1 MQNMHI
7 IDTLYF
13 AFRSLIAHRLRTALS
28 ASGIAIG
35 IAAVILLTAIGD
47 GVQRF
52 VLSEFTQFGTNIVTV
67 TPGKIN
73 THGGS
78 LGAIGSARL
87 LTIEDAM
94 ALKQSRYAEFINAS
108 VVGNAEIRAQGRSR
122 RVTAYGQ
129 GSDFAEAFN
138 MQIETGQFLP
148 DDDPRNPRAY
158 VVLGAKVRAELFGD
172 TNPLGAILQVGGSR
186 FRVIGVMASKGQV
199 LGFDLDDTVF
209 IPTTRALE
217 VFNRQGVMEIQLAY
231 FPDAPVQA
239 VVEDIQRILIARHG
253 REDFTVKPQQQM
265 LSTLST
271 VLSVLKFA
279 VAALGGISLIVG
291 AVGMVTLMH
300 IAVSERVSEI
310 GLLTAL
316 GATRARIRIL
326 FLLESIALSTLGGLS
341 GLLIGSGIAWLL
353 KLLISDLPVNIPW
366 DYVFGALCISM
377 LIGLAAGV
385 IPAMQAAKLN
395 PVDALRTD

>member
-1 MQNMHI
+1 MNAV
-7 IDTLYF
+7 DT
-13 AFRSLIAHRLRTALS
+13 FRFVFHSLTAHPLRTLLS

-47 GVQRF
+47 GIQRF
-52 VLSEFTQFGTNIVTV
+52 VLAEFTQFGTNIVSI

-87 LTIEDAM
+87 LTIEDVI
-94 ALKQSRYAEFINAS
+94 ALKQSRYAQFTNAS

-129 GSDFAEAFN
+129 GPDFANAFN
-138 MQIETGQFLP
+138 MQVEIGQFLP
-148 DDDPRNPRAY
+148 QDDPRNPRAY
-158 VVLGAKVRAELFGD
+158 VVLGAKVRTELFGD
-172 TNPLGAILQVGGSR
+172 ANPLGAILQVGGAR
-186 FRVIGVMASKGQV
+186 FRIIGVMASKGHV

-209 IPTTRALE
+209 VPTTRALE
-217 VFNRQGVMEIQLAY
+217 VFNRQGVMEINFSYHA
-231 FPDAPVQA
+231 DAPIEA
-239 VVEDIQRILIARHG
+239 VVDDIRRILIARHG

-265 LSTLST
+265 LTTLST

-300 IAVSERVSEI
+300 IAVSERVAEI

-316 GATRARIRIL
+316 GTTRARIRTL
-326 FLLESIALSTLGGLS
+326 FLLESTVLATLGGLAGLCIGATIAKLLQWLIS
-341 GLLIGSGIAWLL
+341 GL
-353 KLLISDLPVNIPW
+353 PVSIPW
-366 DYVFGALCISM
+366 DYVFGALCVSM
-377 LIGLAAGV
+377 VIGLAAGV
-385 IPAMQAAKLN
+385 VPAMRAAKLN

>member
-1 MQNMHI
+1 MNSA
-7 IDTLYF
+7 DTVRF
-13 AFRSLIAHRLRTALS
+13 AFQSLMAHRLRTMLS
-28 ASGIAIG
+28 ISAIAVG

-52 VLSEFTQFGTNIVTV
+52 VLSEFTQFGTNIITI

-94 ALKQSRYAEFINAS
+94 ALKQSRYAQYTNAT
-108 VVGNAEIRAQGRSR
+108 VVGNAEIRANGRSR

-129 GSDFAEAFN
+129 GADFSRAFN
-138 MQIETGQFLP
+138 MHVAIGQFLP
-148 DDDPRNPRAY
+148 HDDPRNPRAY
-158 VVLGAKVRAELFGD
+158 VVLGAKVRTELFGD
-172 TNPLGAILQVGGSR
+172 ANPLGALLQVGGSR

-209 IPTTRALE
+209 MPTTRALE
-217 VFNRQGVMEIQLAY
+217 VFNRQGLMEIQVSY
-231 FPDAPVQA
+231 FPDAPVD
-239 VVEDIQRILIARHG
+239 VVVDDLHRILVARHG
-253 REDFTVKPQQQM
+253 REDFSMKPQKQM

-271 VLSVLKFA
+271 VLNVLKFA
-279 VAALGGISLIVG
+279 VAALGSISLLVG

-300 IAVSERVSEI
+300 IAVSERVAEI

-316 GATRARIRIL
+316 GATRARIRSL
-326 FLLESIALSTLGGLS
+326 FLVESIALSTVGGLV
-341 GLLIGSGIAWLL
+341 GLIAGSGIAGVL
-353 KLLISDLPVNIPW
+353 KLIIAGLPVNVPW
-366 DYVFGALCISM
+366 NYVLAALCLSM
-377 LIGLAAGV
+377 LIGLVAGV
-385 IPAMQAAKLN
+385 VPAMRAARLN
-395 PVDALRTD
+395 PVDALRTE

>member
-1 MQNMHI
+1 MNT
-7 IDTLYF
+7 IDTFHF
-13 AFRSLIAHRLRTALS
+13 AFRSLTAHRLRTVLS

-47 GVQRF
+47 GIQRF
-52 VLSEFTQFGTNIVTV
+52 VLSEFTQFGTNIVTI
-67 TPGKIN
+67 TPGKISI
-73 THGGS
+73 HGGS

-94 ALKQSRYAEFINAS
+94 ALQQSRYAQYTNAS

-129 GSDFAEAFN
+129 GPDFSQAFN
-138 MQIETGQFLP
+138 MQVAVGQFLP
-148 DDDPRNPRAY
+148 PDDPRNPRAY
-158 VVLGAKVRAELFGD
+158 VVLGAKVRTELFGD
-172 TNPLGAILQVGGSR
+172 ANPLGALLQVGGSR

-199 LGFDLDDTVF
+199 LDFDLDDTVF

-217 VFNRQGVMEIQLAY
+217 VFNRQGVMEINFSYL
-231 FPDAPVQA
+231 PDAPVQA
-239 VVEDIQRILIARHG
+239 VVDDIQRILVARHG
-253 REDFTVKPQQQM
+253 REDFTITPQKQM
-265 LSTLST
+265 LSTLTT
-271 VLSVLKFA
+271 VLDVLKFA
-279 VAALGGISLIVG
+279 VAALGGISLLVG

-326 FLLESIALSTLGGLS
+326 FLLESIALSTMGGLA
-341 GLLIGSGIAWLL
+341 GLIIGASIAWLL
-353 KLLISDLPVNIPW
+353 KTLISNLPINIPW
-366 DYVFGALCISM
+366 DYVLGALCLSL

-385 IPAMQAAKLN
+385 MPAMRAAKLN

>member
-1 MQNMHI
+1 MKI
-7 IDTLYF
+7 IDTFQF
-13 AFRSLIAHRLRTALS
+13 AFRSLTAHRLRTILS

-52 VLSEFTQFGTNIVTV
+52 VLAEFTQFGTNIISI
-67 TPGKIN
+67 TPGKIG

-78 LGAIGSARL
+78 VGAIGSARL

-94 ALKQSRYAEFINAS
+94 ALKQSRYAQYTNAN
-108 VVGNAEIRAQGRSR
+108 VVGNAEVRAQGKSR
-122 RVTAYGQ
+122 RVTAYGH
-129 GSDFAEAFN
+129 GPDFARAFN
-138 MQIETGQFLP
+138 MQVAIGQFLP
-148 DDDPRNPRAY
+148 PDDPRNPRAH

-172 TNPLGAILQVGGSR
+172 ANPLGALLQVGGSR
-186 FRVIGVMASKGQV
+186 FRVIGVMASKGNV

-209 IPTTRALE
+209 IPTARALE
-217 VFNRQGVMEIQLAY
+217 VFNRQGVMEINFSYHPA
-231 FPDAPVQA
+231 APVQA
-239 VVEDIQRILIARHG
+239 VVEDIQRLLIARHG

-279 VAALGGISLIVG
+279 VAALGGISLLVG
-291 AVGMVTLMH
+291 AIGMITLMH

-316 GATRARIRIL
+316 GATRTCIRFL
-326 FLLESIALSTLGGLS
+326 FLLESIALSSVGGLA
-341 GLLIGSGIAWLL
+341 GLMIGAGIAWLL
-353 KLLISDLPVNIPW
+353 KLLISGLPVNIPW
-366 DYVFGALCISM
+366 DYVLGALGLSI

-385 IPAMQAAKLN
+385 IPAMRAAKLN
-395 PVDALRTD
+395 PVDALRTE

>member
-1 MQNMHI
+1 MNTL
-7 IDTLYF
+7 DTFHF
-13 AFRSLIAHRLRTALS
+13 AFRSLTAHRLRTILS

-52 VLSEFTQFGTNIVTV
+52 VLSEFTQFGTNIVTI

-94 ALKQSRYAEFINAS
+94 ALKQSRYAEYTNAS

-129 GSDFAEAFN
+129 GPDFARAFN
-138 MQIETGQFLP
+138 MQVAIGQFLP

-158 VVLGAKVRAELFGD
+158 AVLGSKVRTELFGD
-172 TNPLGAILQVGGSR
+172 TNPLGALLQVGGSR
-186 FRVIGVMASKGQV
+186 FRVIGVMATKGNV

-209 IPTTRALE
+209 MPTARALE
-217 VFNRQGVMEIQLAY
+217 VFNRQGVMEINLAY

-239 VVEDIQRILIARHG
+239 VVEDIKRILVARHG
-253 REDFTVKPQQQM
+253 REDFTVKPQQQL

-271 VLSVLKFA
+271 VLNVLKFA
-279 VAALGGISLIVG
+279 VAALGGISLLVG

-326 FLLESIALSTLGGLS
+326 FLFESVALSTLGGLA
-341 GLLIGSGIAWLL
+341 GLIIGAGIAGLL

-366 DYVFGALCISM
+366 DYVLGALGLS
-377 LIGLAAGV
+377 LVIGLAAGV
-385 IPAMQAAKLN
+385 IPAMRAAKLN

>member
-1 MQNMHI
+1 MNTL
-7 IDTLYF
+7 DTFQF
-13 AFRSLIAHRLRTALS
+13 AFRSLTAHRLRTVLS

-52 VLSEFTQFGTNIVTV
+52 VLSEFTQFGTNIVTI

-94 ALKQSRYAEFINAS
+94 ALKQSRYMEYTNAS

-129 GSDFAEAFN
+129 GPDFARAFN
-138 MQIETGQFLP
+138 MQIAIGQFLP

-158 VVLGAKVRAELFGD
+158 AVLGSKVRTELFGD
-172 TNPLGAILQVGGSR
+172 TNPLGALLQVGGSR
-186 FRVIGVMASKGQV
+186 FRIIGVMASKGNV

-209 IPTTRALE
+209 VPTARALE
-217 VFNRQGVMEIQLAY
+217 VFNRQGVMEINFSY
-231 FPDAPVQA
+231 HPDAPVQS
-239 VVEDIQRILIARHG
+239 VVEDINRILVARHG

-265 LSTLST
+265 LNTLST
-271 VLSVLKFA
+271 VLNVLKFA
-279 VAALGGISLIVG
+279 VAALGGISLLVG

-316 GATRARIRIL
+316 GATRSRIRML
-326 FLLESIALSTLGGLS
+326 FLLESIALSTVGGLA
-341 GLLIGSGIAWLL
+341 GLIIGTGIAGLL
-353 KLLISDLPVNIPW
+353 KLLISGLPVNIPW
-366 DYVFGALCISM
+366 DFVLGALCLSM

-385 IPAMQAAKLN
+385 IPAMRAAKLN

>member
-1 MQNMHI
+1 MNLT
-7 IDTLYF
+7 DTLQF
-13 AFRSLIAHRLRTALS
+13 AFRSLTAHRLRTLLS
-28 ASGIAIG
+28 ASGIAVG

-52 VLSEFTQFGTNIVTV
+52 VLSEFTQFGTNIVNIN
-67 TPGKIN
+67 PGKIY

-94 ALKQSRYAEFINAS
+94 ALKQSRYAQYTNAN
-108 VVGNAEIRAQGRSR
+108 VVGNAEIRAHGRSR

-129 GSDFAEAFN
+129 GPDFAKAFN
-138 MQIETGQFLP
+138 MQVEIGQFLP
-148 DDDPRNPRAY
+148 HDDPRNPRAY
-158 VVLGAKVRAELFGD
+158 VVLGAKVRTELFGD
-172 TNPLGAILQVGGSR
+172 ANPLGALLQIGGSR

-209 IPTTRALE
+209 MPTTRALE
-217 VFNRQGVMEIQLAY
+217 VFNRQGVMEINFSY
-231 FPDAPVQA
+231 FSDAPIQA
-239 VVEDIQRILIARHG
+239 VVDDIQRILVARHG
-253 REDFTVKPQQQM
+253 RVDFTITPQKQM

-271 VLSVLKFA
+271 VLNVLKFA
-279 VAALGGISLIVG
+279 VAALGGISLLVG

-316 GATRARIRIL
+316 GATRARIRII
-326 FLLESIALSTLGGLS
+326 FLLESTALSTVGGLI
-341 GLLIGSGIAWLL
+341 GLIVGAGIAGLL
-353 KLLISDLPVNIPW
+353 KLLISGLRVNIPW
-366 DYVFGALCISM
+366 DYVLGALCISI

-385 IPAMQAAKLN
+385 IPAMRAAKLN
-395 PVDALRTD
+395 PVDALRTE

>member
-1 MQNMHI
+1 MNTL
-7 IDTLYF
+7 DTFQF
-13 AFRSLIAHRLRTALS
+13 AFRSLTAHRLRTLLS

-52 VLSEFTQFGTNIVTV
+52 VLSEFTQFGTNIVTI

-87 LTIEDAM
+87 LTIDDAI
-94 ALKQSRYAEFINAS
+94 ALKQSRYAEYTNAS

-129 GSDFAEAFN
+129 GPDFARAFN
-138 MQIETGQFLP
+138 MQVATGQFLP

-172 TNPLGAILQVGGSR
+172 TNPLGALLQVGGSR
-186 FRVIGVMASKGQV
+186 FRVIGVMASKGNV

-209 IPTTRALE
+209 MPTARALE
-217 VFNRQGVMEIQLAY
+217 VFNRQGVMEINFSY
-231 FPDAPVQA
+231 FPDVPVQA
-239 VVEDIQRILIARHG
+239 VVNDIQRILVARHG
-253 REDFTVKPQQQM
+253 REDFTVKQQQQM
-265 LSTLST
+265 LNTLST

-279 VAALGGISLIVG
+279 VAALGGISLLVG

-326 FLLESIALSTLGGLS
+326 FLLESIALSTLGGLA
-341 GLLIGSGIAWLL
+341 GLIIGTGTAWLL
-353 KLLISDLPVNIPW
+353 KLLISGLPVNIPW
-366 DYVFGALCISM
+366 DFVFGALFLSL

-385 IPAMQAAKLN
+385 IPAMRAAKLN

>member
-1 MQNMHI
+1 MNAL
-7 IDTLYF
+7 DTFRF
-13 AFRSLIAHRLRTALS
+13 AFRSLTAHRLRTILS

-47 GVQRF
+47 GIQRF
-52 VLSEFTQFGTNIVTV
+52 VLSEFTQFGTNIVTIK
-67 TPGKIN
+67 PGRIS

-94 ALKQSRYAEFINAS
+94 ALKQSRYAQYTNAN

-122 RVTAYGQ
+122 RVTVYGQ
-129 GSDFAEAFN
+129 GPDFAQAFN
-138 MQIETGQFLP
+138 MQVAVGKFLP
-148 DDDPRNPRAY
+148 ADDPRSPRAY
-158 VVLGAKVRAELFGD
+158 VVLGAKVRTELFGD
-172 TNPLGAILQVGGSR
+172 DNPLGALLQVGGSR

-217 VFNRQGVMEIQLAY
+217 VFNRQGVMEINFSY
-231 FPDAPVQA
+231 PPDAPVQA
-239 VVEDIQRILIARHG
+239 VIDDIQRILVARHG
-253 REDFTVKPQQQM
+253 REDFTITPQKQM
-265 LSTLST
+265 LSTLTT
-271 VLSVLKFA
+271 VLEVLKFA
-279 VAALGGISLIVG
+279 VAALGGISLLVG

-326 FLLESIALSTLGGLS
+326 FLLESIALSTLGGLA
-341 GLLIGSGIAWLL
+341 GLIIGTGIAWLL
-353 KLLISDLPVNIPW
+353 KILVGNLPVNIPW
-366 DYVFGALCISM
+366 DYVLGALCLSI

-385 IPAMQAAKLN
+385 APAMRAAKLN
-395 PVDALRTD
+395 PVDALRTE

>member
-1 MQNMHI
+1 MNT
-7 IDTLYF
+7 IDTFHF
-13 AFRSLIAHRLRTALS
+13 AFRSLTAHRLRTILS

-52 VLSEFTQFGTNIVTV
+52 VLSEFTQFGTNIVTI
-67 TPGKIN
+67 TPGKIS

-87 LTIEDAM
+87 LTIEDAI
-94 ALKQSRYAEFINAS
+94 ALKHSRYTQYTNAS
-108 VVGNAEIRAQGRSR
+108 VMGNAEIRTQGRSR
-122 RVTAYGQ
+122 RVTVYGQ
-129 GSDFAEAFN
+129 GPDFSRAFN
-138 MQIETGQFLP
+138 MQVGIGQFLP

-158 VVLGAKVRAELFGD
+158 VVLGSKVHTELFGGN
-172 TNPLGAILQVGGSR
+172 NPLGAILQVGGSR

-217 VFNRQGVMEIQLAY
+217 VFNREGLMEINIAY
-231 FPDAPVQA
+231 QPGAPVQA
-239 VVEDIQRILIARHG
+239 VVDDIKRILVARHG
-253 REDFTVKPQQQM
+253 REDFTIIPQQQM
-265 LSTLST
+265 LSTMST
-271 VLSVLKFA
+271 VLDVLKFA
-279 VAALGGISLIVG
+279 VAALGGISLLVG

-300 IAVSERVSEI
+300 IAVAERVAEI

-316 GATRARIRIL
+316 GATRTRIRIL
-326 FLLESIALSTLGGLS
+326 FLMESTALSTLGGS
-341 GLLIGSGIAWLL
+341 AGLMIGAGVAWLL
-353 KLLISDLPVNIPW
+353 KMLVSNLPVNIPW
-366 DYVFGALCISM
+366 DYVLGALGLSV

-385 IPAMQAAKLN
+385 VPAMRAARLN
-395 PVDALRTD
+395 PVDALRAE

>member
-1 MQNMHI
+1 MNTL
-7 IDTLYF
+7 DTFHF
-13 AFRSLIAHRLRTALS
+13 AFRSLTAHRLRTVLS

-52 VLSEFTQFGTNIVTV
+52 VLSEFTQFGTNIVTI

-87 LTIEDAM
+87 LTIEDAIT
-94 ALKQSRYAEFINAS
+94 LKQSRYAQYTNAS
-108 VVGNAEIRAQGRSR
+108 VVGNAEIRVQGRSR

-129 GSDFAEAFN
+129 GPDFARAFN
-138 MQIETGQFLP
+138 MQVATGQFLP

-158 VVLGAKVRAELFGD
+158 VVLGSKVRTELFGD
-172 TNPLGAILQVGGSR
+172 ANPLGALLQVGGSR
-186 FRVIGVMASKGQV
+186 FRIIGVMASKGNV
-199 LGFDLDDTVF
+199 LSFDLDDTVF
-209 IPTTRALE
+209 MPTARALE
-217 VFNRQGVMEIQLAY
+217 VFNRQGVMEINLAY

-239 VVEDIQRILIARHG
+239 VVDDIQRILVARHG
-253 REDFTVKPQQQM
+253 REDFTVKPQQQL

-271 VLSVLKFA
+271 VLNVLKFA
-279 VAALGGISLIVG
+279 VAALGGISLLVG

-316 GATRARIRIL
+316 GATRARIRML
-326 FLLESIALSTLGGLS
+326 FLLESIALSTLGGLA
-341 GLLIGSGIAWLL
+341 GLIIGTGIAGLL
-353 KLLISDLPVNIPW
+353 KLMISGLPVNIPW
-366 DYVFGALCISM
+366 DFVLGALCLS
-377 LIGLAAGV
+377 LVIGLAAGV
-385 IPAMQAAKLN
+385 IPAMRAAKLN